1 MIGNKIYVTKN
12 QEFPQF
18 SKMSPNELSLII
30 IFNSLYELRDFIIE
44 AEKGLM
50 QPLDEG
56 EYSNLVKIMSYLVNV
71 RDRAIDTEF
80 MFEPLQEI
88 VELLQSY
95 DIEFS
100 EETYRLM
107 QVRKRLLGIS

>member
-1 MIGNKIYVTKN
+1 
-12 QEFPQF
+12 
-18 SKMSPNELSLII
+18 
-30 IFNSLYELRDFIIE
+30 
-44 AEKGLM
+44 M

-71 RDRAIDTEF
+71 RDRAQDTEF

-88 VELLQSY
+88 VDLLLSY

-100 EETYRLM
+100 EEMYRLM
-107 QVRKRLLGIS
+107 QVNKFIKINLTSSP

>member
-1 MIGNKIYVTKN
+1 
-12 QEFPQF
+12 
-18 SKMSPNELSLII
+18 
-30 IFNSLYELRDFIIE
+30 
-44 AEKGLM
+44 M

-71 RDRAIDTEF
+71 RDRAAETEF
-80 MFEPLQEI
+80 MFDPLQEI
-88 VELLQSY
+88 VDLLQSY

-107 QVRKRLLGIS
+107 QVNITKSYHTVSRIFTKLCNGRGDIRRWH